1 MAYEFL
7 ADDIVSKLI
16 ERGAFGELREYIE
29 ALKQLIELLEELEKD
44 LRVQAVRIDSKL
56 NEIRGVLLTLE
67 RGRYRS
73 FDR

>member
-29 ALKQLIELLEELEKD
+29 ELKQLIELLEELEKD

-56 NEIRGVLLTLE
+56 NEIRGVLLALE
-67 RGRYRS
+67 RARYRS
-73 FDR
+73 FD